1 MRMHWI
7 DWLFVV
13 VPLVVMT
20 LNKFFTTGD
29 KLISL
34 TTAG

>member
-13 VPLVVMT
+13 VPLMVVT
-20 LNKFFTTGD
+20 LNECFTTGD
-29 KLISL
+29 NLISL
-34 TTAG
+34 TAVG